1 MNNSTVEFYISV
13 GAQAIQGGNKELAL
27 NTTYNPENAEYRK
40 SVFPRYS
47 AFIREVF
54 SAENA
59 GEITKTERTI
69 IFSEVKDKAISKIVS
84 ARNVALVNQ
93 TEVTVTEINSEVEQ
107 LKARVAQ
114 LQSEL
119 KVTNN
124 TNTRLQAKVYRL
136 ESAIAKV
143 RTINLNG
150 VITKVAVFTGIRQ
163 SV

>member
-1 MNNSTVEFYISV
+1 MFNSTVDFYISV

-27 NTTYNPENAEYRK
+27 NTNFNPENAEYRK

-47 AFIREVF
+47 AFMREVF

-59 GEITKTERTI
+59 GSMTKNDRII

-93 TEVTVTEINSEVEQ
+93 TEVTITEVNSEVVKLQAE
-107 LKARVAQ
+107 VAK

-119 KVTNN
+119 KVVNN
-124 TNTRLQAKVYRL
+124 TNTQLQAKVSRL

-143 RTINLNG
+143 RTVNLNG
-150 VITKVAVFTGIRQ
+150 VITKVAVFTGIKQ